1 MPVISTS
8 LPRGARGQA
17 VASHKWTARMYGERT
32 RTSVEIDDMMV
43 NEPRRLVGGPALGSW
58 ASQAYHLRFQWAFEP
73 TSKDKANRIPG
84 QQGEGIGA
92 EDEEKQVVQLVQQY
106 IPYICLAGL
115 EDKVRG
121 GRTPRGPNVARDA
134 GCSRDTRRVTSRRQ

>member
-1 MPVISTS
+1 
-8 LPRGARGQA
+8 
-17 VASHKWTARMYGERT
+17 MYGERT
-32 RTSVEIDDMMV
+32 RTSVEIDDTMV

-106 IPYICLAGL
+106 IPYICLVGL
-115 EDKVRG
+115 EGKSAAAEPREAQTLPGTPVVRETHAVL
-121 GRTPRGPNVARDA
+121 RAA
-134 GCSRDTRRVTSRRQ
+134 GSSHKLLSTRWSSCLG